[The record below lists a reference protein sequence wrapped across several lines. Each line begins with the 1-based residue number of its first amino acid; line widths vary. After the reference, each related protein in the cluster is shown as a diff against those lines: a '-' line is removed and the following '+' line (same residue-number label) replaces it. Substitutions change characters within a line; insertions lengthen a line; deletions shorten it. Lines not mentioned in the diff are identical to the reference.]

1 MVELFDDRI
10 LLIPDPAE
18 TVTEGGIII
27 PDSVTEF
34 EKKKKGTVI
43 AHGNGYV
50 DQQTGEL
57 LPISVYVGCRVS
69 FAAHLGEEM
78 SATDME
84 IEEGKYLLINERD
97 IDCMIYEWG
106 DNDHNTFESKY
117 SNLGLFVASENK
129 NYYKEQLSQSQV
141 LKKFFDTPIEIGK
154 K

>member
-43 AHGNGYV
+43 AHGKGYV
-50 DQQTGEL
+50 DQNTGEL

-97 IDCMIYEWG
+97 IDYIIKDEEYNEFAEVVKL
-106 DNDHNTFESKY
+106 TQE
-117 SNLGLFVASENK
+117 
-129 NYYKEQLSQSQV
+129 YYKGKMLSNIEQDTYFYNWPTEKEKENGSQ
-141 LKKFFDTPIEIGK
+141 LIN
-154 K
+154 

>member
-43 AHGNGYV
+43 AHGKGYV
-50 DQQTGEL
+50 DPQTGEL

-84 IEEGKYLLINERD
+84 MEEGKYLLINERD
-97 IDCMIYEWG
+97 IDFIIAEYGFNSYKGTYTESQLAQLKDYRENG
-106 DNDHNTFESKY
+106 FPKSGNFE
-117 SNLGLFVASENK
+117 NFAVCL
-129 NYYKEQLSQSQV
+129 
-141 LKKFFDTPIEIGK
+141 
-154 K
+154 